1 MSTRKGTKSNFVIG
15 STVASK
21 KGASLLVE
29 RLQLTPA
36 GLSALTTTANSIGN
50 GNQQGSQPPPP
61 QQKDASKK
69 DEKDEID

>member
-50 GNQQGSQPPPP
+50 GKQQAAQPATKFHPPN
-61 QQKDASKK
+61 ASTK
-69 DEKDEID
+69 DEKID